1 MPSALETLVKIL
13 KLEREQ
19 GYKNTAVIGGLAAY
33 SGKWKNDAHSQARKP
48 EHHILVD
55 ELYDILSGYEMLAA
69 RDERPVKINYMLDR
83 ITGRVPPPLEYL
95 ARMPEPAPAP
105 PAPPPEVVEE
115 QAAPEP
121 QAQAAPPAQQTQA
134 EPQEQR
140 HEKRERERNKRGNR
154 REETQPK
161 PAAEK
166 AVEQSREPSR
176 ERERPAQQS
185 HAHGPSRG
193 NSESRMAQED
203 DFGRLEFDTGGPH
216 KPAKSDIPTPVRLA
230 RPPRKARKPMDVA
243 EAADIMRGLNASV
256 DKVKGVGPKMAQLLN
271 KLGIFSIND
280 LLFFLPRRYDD
291 YTKLNQIGH
300 LQPNELATVIGT
312 VRHTEMR
319 IARGGR
325 KDFFMVVDDG
335 TAQMGVTFFGQYF
348 MNRQVR
354 TEQQVVLRGQTSMF
368 QNRIQMTNPE
378 IQYLEQED
386 LQKLG
391 IVPVYPLT
399 DGLNRRSL
407 RKLMQKTVE
416 YWADHLPDYMP
427 EGTLDRAELADLGWA
442 IKNLHFPES
451 WDHLDHA
458 QRRYIFDQLLLMQ
471 LTIMANRRMWQATPS
486 QQLQVGDEQL
496 QAFIDAVFPFPL
508 TGAQRR
514 SIEDVRGDLT
524 KPIPM
529 NRLLQGDV
537 GSGKTAVAATMLGI
551 ALMSGKQAALMAPT
565 SILAEQHYRGISAA
579 FERMPAELM
588 PREGKPVIAL
598 LTGSISSSDREA
610 IYRGLADGSIDI
622 VIGTHAII
630 QGGVE
635 FNNLAVAIIDEQH
648 RFGVE
653 QRGTLRSKGLNPHLL
668 VMTATPIPRTLALTM
683 YADLDLSIID
693 EMPPGRI
700 PIRTRVIEPPQRE
713 RAYHFVETQLEEG
726 RQAFI
731 VYPLV
736 EASETIEAE
745 SAVESFEHLT
755 QVFFRHKV
763 GLLHGRMKP
772 AEKDQIMDQFRN
784 HVFDVLVTT
793 SVAEVGVDIPNA
805 SIIVIDGANRF
816 GLAQLH
822 QFRGRVGRGGHAS
835 YCLLVCDSLL
845 PEARERLLALEQT
858 NDGFKLAEIDWKLRG
873 PGDLIGTRQSGQAEL
888 KLLEQMKPELVELA
902 QREAKTIFEDD
913 PELTLPE
920 HRLLKERIEQ
930 LTNARSDVS

>member
-33 SGKWKNDAHSQARKP
+33 SGKWMNDAHAQARRP
-48 EHHILVD
+48 EHHVLVD
-55 ELYDILSGYEMLAA
+55 ELYDILSGYEALET
-69 RDERPVKINYMLDR
+69 RDERHAKINYMLDR
-83 ITGRVPPPLEYL
+83 ITGRVPPPPEY
-95 ARMPEPAPAP
+95 RERIPEAPPPVPNPAP
-105 PAPPPEVVEE
+105 PEAQVEPEVVHA
-115 QAAPEP
+115 AAPEP
-121 QAQAAPPAQQTQA
+121 QAIAAEPPQAAAI
-134 EPQEQR
+134 EPR
-140 HEKRERERNKRGNR
+140 RDKRERDKNERDKGERDKNKRNKR
-154 REETQPK
+154 EEAK
-161 PAAEK
+161 PVPERAAEK
-166 AVEQSREPSR
+166 QHGGQNR
-176 ERERPAQQS
+176 ERSAF
-185 HAHGPSRG
+185 RG
-193 NSESRMAQED
+193 DSDGMSLDD
-203 DFGRLEFDTGGPH
+203 DFSRFDVETGGPH
-216 KPAKSDIPTPVRLA
+216 KPAKSDIPAPPRLV
-230 RPPRKARKPMDVA
+230 RPPRKARKPIDTA
-243 EAADIMRGLNASV
+243 AAADIMRGLNASV

-271 KLGIFSIND
+271 KLGIFNIND

-291 YTKLNQIGH
+291 YTQLSQISH
-300 LQPNELATVIGT
+300 LQPNTLATVIGT
-312 VRHTEMR
+312 VRHTEIR

-335 TAQMGVTFFGQYF
+335 TASMGVTFFGQFYLQ
-348 MNRQVR
+348 RQVR
-354 TEQQVVLRGQTSMF
+354 NEQQVVLRGQTTMF
-368 QNRIQMTNPE
+368 QSRIQMTNPE
-378 IQYLEQED
+378 IQYLEAED
-386 LQKLG
+386 LQKPG

-407 RKLMQKTVE
+407 RKLMQKTVD

-442 IKNLHFPES
+442 IRNLHFPES

-458 QRRYIFDQLLLMQ
+458 QRRFIFDQLLLMQ
-471 LTIMANRRMWQATPS
+471 LTIMANRRTWQAVPS
-486 QQLQVGDEQL
+486 QQLQVDDEKL
-496 QAFIDAVFPFPL
+496 QTFIDSVFPFPL

-514 SIEDVRGDLT
+514 SIEDIRADLA
-524 KPIPM
+524 KPVPM

-537 GSGKTAVAATMLGI
+537 GSGKTAVAATALGI
-551 ALMSGKQAALMAPT
+551 ALLNGKQAALMAPT
-565 SILAEQHYRGISAA
+565 SILAEQHYRGLSAA
-579 FERMPAELM
+579 FERMPAELL

-598 LTGSISSSDREA
+598 LTGSITSGERES

-630 QGGVE
+630 QEGVE
-635 FNNLAVAIIDEQH
+635 FNDLAVAIVDEQH

-653 QRGTLRSKGLNPHLL
+653 QRGALRGKGTNPHLL
-668 VMTATPIPRTLALTM
+668 VMTATPIPRTLALTL

-736 EASETIEAE
+736 EASETIDAQ
-745 SAVESFEHLT
+745 SAVEAFDQLKN
-755 QVFFRHKV
+755 VFFHHKV
-763 GLLHGRMKP
+763 GLLHGRMRP
-772 AEKDQIMDQFRN
+772 AEKDAVMEQFRN
-784 HVFDVLVTT
+784 QEFDVLVTT

-835 YCLLVCDSLL
+835 YCLLVCDTLM
-845 PEARERLLALEQT
+845 PEARERLTALEQT

-902 QREAKTIFEDD
+902 QREARTIFEDD
-913 PELTLPE
+913 PELTMPD
-920 HRLLKERIEQ
+920 HRLLAERIQQ
-930 LTNARSDVS
+930 LQDARSDVS